1 MPFTGRLSLELAD
14 ALMSDFPRK
23 RNVRTRLRHVWD
35 RYVHWGVANPEQR
48 KVLAQL
54 CWSDVLTKEAKDA
67 GSAPFVEVQTMIREA
82 MEGRVFR
89 DDLPVELVSKS
100 LGALAEATMDLTALH
115 PTKANEYRDSG
126 FEMFWSGIT
135 K

>member
-1 MPFTGRLSLELAD
+1 V
-14 ALMSDFPRK
+14 
-23 RNVRTRLRHVWD
+23 N
-35 RYVHWGVANPEQR
+35 WGIANPAQR

-67 GSAPFVEVQTMIREA
+67 GSAPFVEIQTMIRDA
-82 MEGRVFR
+82 IEGRVFR

-115 PTKANEYRDSG
+115 PSKGSEYRDSG
-126 FEMFWSGIT
+126 FEMFWCGIT